1 MKSNNNRQQ
10 KIFEGAL
17 PVYGTKEYYD
27 TIEKI
32 QVGNEKN
39 PKRKEIIKKN
49 WEKVNK
55 SLEAQFLSTCDFVTE
70 KTLRHFLIEFNNR
83 AWKYGLRSMPVMFNI
98 LEAFFN
104 YRKPEIYFEL
114 IEEENYLISY
124 FDFIDFI
131 TSKDFNDDK
140 GLIDGNL
147 TSDLVYN
154 FNVGDDLEK
163 IKFKSDNGDEFI
175 VAGISIIRRN
185 NEVTVAV
192 ITGKKEIEKK
202 IIDKDL
208 LEFSTDD
215 PDKSRMINEFKE
227 NIEKNKIEYEY
238 EYIDKEKKYIKVIV
252 ACRMDLDTMTI
263 DARYIA
269 EETNLTFIVVTDEI
283 DIFLNDKG
291 KFISQEEKEAYQ
303 SYKTKVNNFNA
314 MFEVAKMSLY
324 LPYFFNLNEKLIKE
338 ETLDTNFKKQN
349 SNPITKRKFNDTFG
363 FKSSNKSLFSLD
375 TNNIFSPDTIKLRDD
390 LFKIETS
397 GYWKNLSLD
406 EIGLDKKGT
415 PIHGKTWVNQSLSWF
430 EAKEENLI
438 IKKNADLFKDE
449 NAGFIYILRNPTMEK
464 NIFKIGLTKNEVGNR
479 VNQLSKTSVPD
490 RFYKSQE
497 WNVKDCVKAEKEI
510 HLKLNKYRV
519 DPRRE
524 FFNIEYDKAIKV
536 IKEVIDEINR

>member
-1 MKSNNNRQQ
+1 
-10 KIFEGAL
+10 
-17 PVYGTKEYYD
+17 
-27 TIEKI
+27 
-32 QVGNEKN
+32 
-39 PKRKEIIKKN
+39 
-49 WEKVNK
+49 
-55 SLEAQFLSTCDFVTE
+55 
-70 KTLRHFLIEFNNR
+70 
-83 AWKYGLRSMPVMFNI
+83 MPVMFNI

-114 IEEENYLISY
+114 RLKKMTGL
-124 FDFIDFI
+124 D

-464 NIFKIGLTKNEVGNR
+464 NPTHR
-479 VNQLSKTSVPD
+479 ASVPKVHSCVLNLPVSD
-490 RFYKSQE
+490 RIFIPE
-497 WNVKDCVKAEKEI
+497 
-510 HLKLNKYRV
+510 
-519 DPRRE
+519 
-524 FFNIEYDKAIKV
+524 
-536 IKEVIDEINR
+536 